1 MKSVLESKVV
11 WINAI
16 LTVLAFL
23 DLVSA
28 SPVVPPAWLPY
39 IAIGSGLLNIV
50 LRIWFTSGTINSFLP
65 K

>member
-1 MKSVLESKVV
+1 MKSALESKVV

-23 DLVSA
+23 DLVST
-28 SPVVPPAWLPY
+28 SPVVPPSWLPY
-39 IAIGSGLLNIV
+39 IAVGSGLLNIV